1 MMNIVTTC
9 DKIRHQL
16 TLNSEISEIHFC
28 LNFESQINHG
38 KSLAEKVSSGHWSFE
53 TKIDRAM
60 FSDNAIR
67 YCQYLRFPKTIFSC
81 HICGKK
87 TEFRR
92 ASEKHINANHK
103 IKCAVVGCPKL
114 FWKPTAN
121 NEHRYR
127 QAIIRHHHAKHFCS
141 D

>member
-1 MMNIVTTC
+1 
-9 DKIRHQL
+9 
-16 TLNSEISEIHFC
+16 LNYENEQKWLKSKYRIPKKA
-28 LNFESQINHG
+28 SQIATENFDFEFG
-38 KSLAEKVSSGHWSFE
+38 NRSFDFQPISN
-53 TKIDRAM
+53 KP
-60 FSDNAIR
+60 
-67 YCQYLRFPKTIFSC
+67 QKPIFSC

-87 TEFRR
+87 TESRR
-92 ASEKHINANHK
+92 ALEKHINAHHK